1 MSQVD
6 RRSAAQQM
14 IQQIVDKQGGKLTA
28 DYPSWNDRLIIR
40 RLEAGDLRSIEW
52 DGEYTHLRQVYERA
66 YQKSKA
72 GINIL
77 WVAELPDLGIIGQV
91 FLQLTSERCDLA
103 DGYSRAYLYSL
114 RVKSAYRCM
123 GFGTRLMEEAEST
136 LRKMGYSMVTLT
148 VAKTNNR
155 AIALYQRRGYSI
167 VASEAGLWNYQD
179 DKGNW
184 QSIREPAWRMEKNLN
199 Y

>member
-14 IQQIVDKQGGKLTA
+14 IHRNVDYQGGKETT
-28 DYPSWNDRLIIR
+28 DYSDWKDQLIIR

-66 YQKSKA
+66 YQKSKN
-72 GINIL
+72 GITIL
-77 WVAELPDLGIIGQV
+77 WVAELPGFGIIGQV
-91 FLQLTSERCDLA
+91 FLQLSSERSDLA
-103 DGYSRAYLYSL
+103 DGHNRAYLYSL
-114 RVKSAYRCM
+114 RVKPAFRSM
-123 GFGTRLMEEAEST
+123 GFGTRLMEVAEST
-136 LRKMGYSMVTLT
+136 LCEMGYLMVTLT
-148 VAKTNNR
+148 VAKNNHR
-155 AIALYQRRGYSI
+155 AIQLYKRCGYRI

-179 DKGNW
+179 DKGKW